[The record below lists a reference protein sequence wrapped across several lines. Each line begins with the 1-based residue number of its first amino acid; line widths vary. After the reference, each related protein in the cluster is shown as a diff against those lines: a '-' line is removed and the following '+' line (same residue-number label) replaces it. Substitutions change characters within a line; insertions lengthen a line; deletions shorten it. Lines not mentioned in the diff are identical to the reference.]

1 VPRVGAVEGFCSS
14 AKFRF
19 WHTVILYLMM
29 IILVVTD
36 IAGLFPPRAP
46 VDGGCGGELAVVVP
60 SPVGLVVEDLLV
72 DVVLVVVRLLD
83 GVSIGVHL
91 GLHHHRGG
99 NHLTDDT

>member
-1 VPRVGAVEGFCSS
+1 MC
-14 AKFRF
+14 K
-19 WHTVILYLMM
+19 TY
-29 IILVVTD
+29 LVVTD
-36 IAGLFPPRAP
+36 IACLFPPRAP

-60 SPVGLVVEDLLV
+60 PPVGLVVEDLLV

-99 NHLTDDT
+99 NHLTEIIILEPSKSFKYCDCK